1 MITDYSSV
9 VFEYMHV
16 KEQPNIL
23 FFCPDLEKYAL
34 NPGIEPDF
42 FEYLPGPLVENE
54 KQLIVALSNFSI
66 NSYKDNITRINE
78 EWNQYQSK
86 ETINKIVELVERI
99 LGGFCEK

>member
-1 MITDYSSV
+1 
-9 VFEYMHV
+9 
-16 KEQPNIL
+16 
-23 FFCPDLEKYAL
+23 
-34 NPGIEPDF
+34 
-42 FEYLPGPLVENE
+42 YLPGPLVENE

>member
-1 MITDYSSV
+1 
-9 VFEYMHV
+9 
-16 KEQPNIL
+16 
-23 FFCPDLEKYAL
+23 
-34 NPGIEPDF
+34 
-42 FEYLPGPLVENE
+42 VENE

>member
-1 MITDYSSV
+1 
-9 VFEYMHV
+9 
-16 KEQPNIL
+16 
-23 FFCPDLEKYAL
+23 
-34 NPGIEPDF
+34 IEPDF

>member
-1 MITDYSSV
+1 
-9 VFEYMHV
+9 
-16 KEQPNIL
+16 
-23 FFCPDLEKYAL
+23 
-34 NPGIEPDF
+34 PGIEPDF